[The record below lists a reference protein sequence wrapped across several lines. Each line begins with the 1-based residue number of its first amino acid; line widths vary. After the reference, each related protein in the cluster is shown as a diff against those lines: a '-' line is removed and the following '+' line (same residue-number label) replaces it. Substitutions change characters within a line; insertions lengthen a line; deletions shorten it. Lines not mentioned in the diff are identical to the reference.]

1 MKIST
6 FRTDELSSETRGG
19 ILELCSLAFGSPF
32 DELFDF
38 VGPSGVHVMLN
49 DDSGDL
55 SSHCV
60 VTERTFWIGE
70 HGPMRAGYIDA
81 VATRP
86 TKQGLGYGRA
96 VMAESCLVCKS
107 MGMDIMGLSTF
118 IPEWYGSMGWK
129 EWNGELGLRNG
140 SDISQT
146 SDLDGVVMVYGLAE
160 SYTLDLSQRLIASWR
175 PNGGW

>member
-1 MKIST
+1 
-6 FRTDELSSETRGG
+6 
-19 ILELCSLAFGSPF
+19 
-32 DELFDF
+32 
-38 VGPSGVHVMLN
+38 
-49 DDSGDL
+49 
-55 SSHCV
+55 
-60 VTERTFWIGE
+60 
-70 HGPMRAGYIDA
+70 
-81 VATRP
+81 
-86 TKQGLGYGRA
+86 
-96 VMAESCLVCKS
+96 

-129 EWNGELGLRNG
+129 EWNGKLGLRNG